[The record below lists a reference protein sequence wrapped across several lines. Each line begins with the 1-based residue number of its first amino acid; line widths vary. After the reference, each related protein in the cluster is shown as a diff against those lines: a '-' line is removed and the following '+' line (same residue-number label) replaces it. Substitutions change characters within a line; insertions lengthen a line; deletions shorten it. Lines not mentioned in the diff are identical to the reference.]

1 MTTPVLTKK
10 QQRHSLSAKTGPIK
24 GLRNILAQPT
34 QNFWPIINVNQ
45 YPELM
50 INLNTILPS
59 IKKSNHK
66 IPKDMLK
73 NLTKKDRVLAR
84 KKMLEEAPP
93 KPDILKFIVIGINEV
108 TRALEKDNVC
118 SVLLD
123 ANTDPL
129 ILIKHIISMA
139 VNKKIPVLMLPML
152 RTITKEKGFPS
163 RVLAL
168 KQEVMQCPNNVCYP
182 IYKSIAEAFKD
193 FKLPECLLQCY
204 KSDEVPDKS
213 AMCKI
218 EITEKDSD
226 TKPNISKPEKSV
238 AVFADV
244 YKYRSSRDER
254 AFVPPTINKSSQVSQ
269 TLSDN
274 FIPSD
279 NDFIPLNS
287 DFDFVID
294 KNCASTSKNE
304 RYVNIGK
311 KKKHTLKSKNTD
323 ENLKYKIDSTKQ
335 TKNILKRLRNEPN
348 YLSLKIKCTQGSKK
362 RKKATKFAKKKEKK

>member
-10 QQRHSLSAKTGPIK
+10 QQRHSLSAKTGPIR

-34 QNFWPIINVNQ
+34 QNFWPIINVDQ

-50 INLNTILPS
+50 TNLNTILPS
-59 IKKSNHK
+59 IKKFNCK
-66 IPKDMLK
+66 ISKDMLK
-73 NLTKKDRVLAR
+73 NLTKKDRALAR

-93 KPDILKFIVIGINEV
+93 KPDILKFMVIGINEV

-123 ANTDPL
+123 ANIDPF

-152 RTITKEKGFPS
+152 RTVTKEKGFPS

-193 FKLPECLLQCY
+193 FEPPECLSQCFQ
-204 KSDEVPDKS
+204 PDKVS
-213 AMCKI
+213 DKSTMYKA
-218 EITEKDSD
+218 EITERDSD

-238 AVFADV
+238 VVFADV
-244 YKYRSSRDER
+244 YKYRSSRDKR
-254 AFVPPTINKSSQVSQ
+254 AFVPPAINKSSQISQ

-279 NDFIPLNS
+279 S
-287 DFDFVID
+287 DLDTVND
-294 KNCASTSKNE
+294 KNCAILSKNE
-304 RYVNIGK
+304 KYINIGK
-311 KKKHTLKSKNTD
+311 EEKCKLDFTD
-323 ENLKYKIDSTKQ
+323 DLNILV
-335 TKNILKRLRNEPN
+335 KNIRPVVPPG
-348 YLSLKIKCTQGSKK
+348 I
-362 RKKATKFAKKKEKK
+362 